1 MDEFS
6 FSLKLPKGALDLV
19 QILNPLVDTSRLL
32 RMFAHGKL
40 SRVGP
45 NQGNVLD
52 RRKLIGRNLFVSF
65 QDTDL

>member
-1 MDEFS
+1 MHEFS

-19 QILNPLVDTSRLL
+19 QILNPLVATDRLL
-32 RMFAHGKL
+32 QTFAHGKL

-45 NQGNVLD
+45 NQANALD
-52 RRKLIGRNLFVSF
+52 RRKVISGNLFVSF